1 MAVMKES
8 LDNGEISKLIRVE
21 SKGMIA
27 DFLTKTK
34 KDGHRGPYWNYY
46 GGEGRSVSDRT
57 LYRIILVW
65 IE

>member
-1 MAVMKES
+1 MAAMKES

-34 KDGHRGPYWNYY
+34 KDGHRGPYWNY
-46 GGEGRSVSDRT
+46 
-57 LYRIILVW
+57 
-65 IE
+65 

>member
-1 MAVMKES
+1 MSMKNNLICVGLRLDVAAMKES

-34 KDGHRGPYWNYY
+34 KDGHRGPYWNY
-46 GGEGRSVSDRT
+46 
-57 LYRIILVW
+57 
-65 IE
+65 